1 MTVQRDDV
9 LLVFELVV
17 RAELLDNLGA
27 VLDHRVVVED
37 RTIVDTEVDLDVA
50 AQERIFL
57 TPDLVEVVE
66 VVEVVVDVGHEESLP
81 P

>member
-1 MTVQRDDV
+1 MTVQR
-9 LLVFELVV
+9 
-17 RAELLDNLGA
+17 
-27 VLDHRVVVED
+27 
-37 RTIVDTEVDLDVA
+37 DVA

-66 VVEVVVDVGHEESLP
+66 VVVDVGHEESLP